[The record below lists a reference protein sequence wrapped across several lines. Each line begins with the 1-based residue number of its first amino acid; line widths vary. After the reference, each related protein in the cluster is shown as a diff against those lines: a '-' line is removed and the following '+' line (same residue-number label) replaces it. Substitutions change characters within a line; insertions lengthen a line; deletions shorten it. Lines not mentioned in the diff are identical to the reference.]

1 MESSPLFTGF
11 IINVLCDPYSFT
23 QPASFNHPAIKGELT
38 CEGDRVSSSLPTPL
52 EWVVCIKLKKV
63 VASSHT

>member
-23 QPASFNHPAIKGELT
+23 QPASFFFNLPMIQGELT
-38 CEGDRVSSSLPTPL
+38 CEGSKVFSSYLTSAAWILCL
-52 EWVVCIKLKKV
+52 NLLKAE
-63 VASSHT
+63 ASA